1 MSCCTFIYTLVD
13 FSYYLNLSLFFLLS
27 LIFVDLIMSH
37 LVYVGW
43 QQLAL
48 VRLTAK
54 LSLRYW
60 HYEGSYDSLNWQL
73 TISPVMIT

>member
-1 MSCCTFIYTLVD
+1 
-13 FSYYLNLSLFFLLS
+13 
-27 LIFVDLIMSH
+27 MSH
-37 LVYVGW
+37 LVYLGW

-60 HYEGSYDSLNWQL
+60 YYEGSYDSLNWEL